1 MMVPAV
7 IFGCPGITAFA
18 IAIVLAIIG
27 FSEICEG
34 KTGAKVGYVGILR
47 TKTPLNEQFS
57 LTNVCFILQEGTSL
71 KLGATYVSLSLSWS
85 LSPSVKH

>member
-1 MMVPAV
+1 MMVPV
-7 IFGCPGITAFA
+7 IIFGCPGITAFA
-18 IAIVLAIIG
+18 IAILPAIIG
-27 FSEICEG
+27 FGEIREG
-34 KTGAKVGYVGILR
+34 KTGGKVGYVGILH
-47 TKTPLNEQFS
+47 TKTPLNERLS